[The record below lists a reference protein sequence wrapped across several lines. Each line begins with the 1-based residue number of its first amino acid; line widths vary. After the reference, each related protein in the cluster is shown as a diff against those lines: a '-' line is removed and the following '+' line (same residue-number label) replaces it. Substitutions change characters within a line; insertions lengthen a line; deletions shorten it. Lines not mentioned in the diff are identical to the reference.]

1 MAGGAGKLRIVN
13 KIKQILYLAQLKN
26 VCVIDKFS
34 VVYNTECEGNNQID
48 SSRVLNS
55 YMGYGT
61 YISEDSRIYSTKIGK
76 YCCIGSNCRVLI
88 GRHPT
93 STFVSIH
100 PAFFSQNP
108 KVGKSF
114 VSQQKFEEIKYCTG
128 KYIVDIGNDVW
139 IGGNVSIL
147 DGVKIGDGAI
157 IAAGAVVTK
166 DVPAYSIVGGVPA
179 RILKYRF
186 DEAEREKLLKLRW
199 WDKDINWIQ
208 RNAEKFENVNLLLEE
223 E

>member
-76 YCCIGSNCRVLI
+76 YCCIGSNCRVLL
-88 GRHPT
+88 
-93 STFVSIH
+93 
-100 PAFFSQNP
+100 A
-108 KVGKSF
+108 
-114 VSQQKFEEIKYCTG
+114 
-128 KYIVDIGNDVW
+128 DIQPQ
-139 IGGNVSIL
+139 L
-147 DGVKIGDGAI
+147 
-157 IAAGAVVTK
+157 
-166 DVPAYSIVGGVPA
+166 
-179 RILKYRF
+179 LYRF
-186 DEAEREKLLKLRW
+186 IRPFFLKIPKLENPLFLSKSLRRLN
-199 WDKDINWIQ
+199 IARGNI
-208 RNAEKFENVNLLLEE
+208 
-223 E
+223 